1 LVHHRFFF
9 EGDLVLIYDKDKD
22 PLGED
27 MFKPMWFIPFIIKKF
42 LEKCIYD
49 LVNFEGNVFPGP
61 INGLYL
67 NKYYT

>member
-1 LVHHRFFF
+1 LV
-9 EGDLVLIYDKDKD
+9 YDQDKY
-22 PLGED
+22 PLGAGK
-27 MFKPMWFIPFIIKKF
+27 FKSMWFRPFIIKKF
-42 LEKCIYD
+42 LEKFIYD